1 MANLITY
8 TVLTLGECKL
18 HQLHTSNGK
27 VCRSITSVQ
36 ATQMNSST
44 YCSVAAHDR
53 LTGCLGGICLQF
65 FVMGEVAVQLFQ
77 ETPTSFLQVRTAA
90 ECRCTS

>member
-8 TVLTLGECKL
+8 TVMTLGECKL
-18 HQLHTSNGK
+18 HQLHTINGK
-27 VCRSITSVQ
+27 VCRRISVQ

-44 YCSVAAHDR
+44 YCSTVAHDM
-53 LTGCLGGICLQF
+53 LTGWLDGIGLQF

-77 ETPTSFLQVRTAA
+77 ETPTSFLQVLTAA